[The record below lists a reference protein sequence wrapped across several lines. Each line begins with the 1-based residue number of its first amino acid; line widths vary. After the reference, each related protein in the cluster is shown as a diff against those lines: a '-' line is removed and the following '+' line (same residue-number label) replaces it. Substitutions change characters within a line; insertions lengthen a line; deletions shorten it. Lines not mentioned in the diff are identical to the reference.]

1 MGKTLITL
9 VMMLLPCAALAATNC
24 RVFEYP
30 DHFEALCLGDAPQT
44 EASFHETWRVKNG
57 GKELILA
64 SDRTSVSAETD
75 VPPEKIVMNN
85 LGRLHAAALLRRMPG
100 H

>member
-1 MGKTLITL
+1 MEKTIISL
-9 VMMLLPCAALAATNC
+9 VMMLLPCAACAATNC

-44 EASFHETWRVKNG
+44 DASFQETWRVKNG
-57 GKELILA
+57 GRELILA
-64 SDRTSVSAETD
+64 SDRTSGSEQPD
-75 VPPEKIVMNN
+75 LPPEKIVMNE
-85 LGRLHAAALLRRMPG
+85 LGRLHAAALLKRMPG